1 MSKKN
6 KNLKNQGI
14 SNTSSNFST
23 SIPFTIPITKLNYW
37 LAGFIA
43 IIGFLLY
50 ANTYN
55 HGFVLDDTAAI
66 TKNLFVQKGFA
77 GIPEILKT
85 DFWYFSN
92 AKLGYYRPLG
102 LITFAIEYQF
112 FGLNSTINHINNIL
126 LYALT
131 GYLLCILLQ
140 KWFNDK
146 NILFAFFV
154 ALIFIAHPLHTEV
167 VANIKS
173 RDEILGFLFT
183 ISTILLHWKYLET
196 NNKKYVFFG
205 LLTMYLAL
213 MSKETSFV
221 GITILASSLY
231 FIAKK
236 SLGNSILGI
245 LPYFLIVMIFFIQ
258 KNAVLGESHVPK
270 DLVNYMYASENS
282 KFLSTF
288 KIFFYYLR
296 LLVLPHPLVYDY
308 SYNVI
313 PSGKASDWMTLSG
326 LVLFG
331 IIVFYAFKS
340 IKNRSTFGF
349 ALVLLLITSA
359 PGLGFVM
366 MRGGILA
373 ERFMYAPV
381 LAFAILLVLGVEKLL
396 KIDFSKSELALNQ
409 LFLKNKLAVGL
420 LAVIAVVYGFKAISR
435 NSDWKSELSLYESG
449 YKYHQNSA
457 QILRHLGYDKIL
469 KAYNEKD
476 TKKAKVLA
484 NEALEY
490 YNKAILIHPNFGDV
504 LHQMGYIHHFFTNN
518 IENAKYYYK
527 QATIYAPN
535 MAENYNNLG
544 LIYLSQQKLD
554 LASYYFNRAME
565 VNPNFV
571 DARNNHQSI
580 KQATGIDVKF
590 LGMDV
595 LAKN

>member
-14 SNTSSNFST
+14 STPRSAISDSIITNFPNTN
-23 SIPFTIPITKLNYW
+23 LNYW
-37 LAGFIA
+37 MAGFIA
-43 IIGFLLY
+43 IIGLLFY

-66 TKNLFVQKGFA
+66 TKNLFVQKGIA

-92 AKLGYYRPLG
+92 AKLGYYRPLS
-102 LITFAIEYQF
+102 LITFAFEYQF
-112 FGLNSTINHINNIL
+112 FGLNSTISHINNII

-140 KWFNDK
+140 KWFNDR
-146 NILFAFFV
+146 NPLFAFFV
-154 ALIFIAHPLHTEV
+154 SLIFIAHPIHTEV

-183 ISTILLHWKYLET
+183 VSTLLLHWKFLET
-196 NNKKYVFFG
+196 NNKKYILFG

-221 GITILASSLY
+221 GIVILASSLY

-236 SLGNSILGI
+236 SIGNAILGI
-245 LPYFLIVMIFFIQ
+245 IPYAIVVILFYIQ
-258 KNAVLGESHVPK
+258 KNAILGESHIPR

-313 PSGKASDWMTLSG
+313 PSGKISDWMTLSG

-331 IIVFYAFKS
+331 IIIFFVLKS
-340 IKNRSTFGF
+340 LKTRSTLGF
-349 ALVLLLITSA
+349 ALILLLITSA

-366 MRGGILA
+366 LRGGILA

-381 LAFAILLVLGVEKLL
+381 LAFAILLVLGIEKLL
-396 KIDFSKSELALNQ
+396 KTDFNHSILAINQ
-409 LFLKNKLAVGL
+409 LLVKNKLSVGL
-420 LAVIAVVYGFKAISR
+420 IATIILLYGFKTITR
-435 NSDWKSELSLYESG
+435 NLDWKNELSLYESG

-457 QILRHLGYDKIL
+457 QILRHLGYERVM

-476 TKKAKVLA
+476 SKKAKVYA
-484 NEALEY
+484 NQALEY
-490 YNKAILIHPNFGDV
+490 YNKAIQIHPNFGDV
-504 LHQMGYIHHFFTNN
+504 LHQMGYINHFFTNN

-527 QATIYAPN
+527 QATIFAPN

-544 LIYLSQQKLD
+544 LIYISQQKLEI
-554 LASYYFNRAME
+554 ASYYFNRAME

-571 DARNNHQSI
+571 DARKNHQSI
-580 KQATGIDVKF
+580 KNATGIDVKF
-590 LGMDV
+590 LGSDV
-595 LAKN
+595 LANN